1 MIWRWLYRKS
11 AFLLIYSLLFPQI
24 YLFFFKRQSYFLIL
38 KSHRFTISRHWR
50 RTDTGCCQVRVLSC
64 FITCLYSNCY
74 LVLCNYVSRFV
85 FSEPDSSV
93 LFACCP
99 LIGYCLPVCCRYYI
113 CFEFR
118 SNLYHSVIV
127 KMFMQIH
134 ETGIGQS

>member
-11 AFLLIYSLLFPQI
+11 AFLLIYSLLLPQI

-38 KSHRFTISRHWR
+38 KSHRFTISRHWHQ
-50 RTDTGCCQVRVLSC
+50 TDMECFRVRVLPY
-64 FITCLYSNCY
+64 FITYLYSSCY
-74 LVLCNYVSRFV
+74 LVLRNCMSRFV

-93 LFACCP
+93 LFACSP
-99 LIGYCLPVCCRYYI
+99 LMGYCYRVCCCYYI

-134 ETGIGQS
+134 ETGIWQF